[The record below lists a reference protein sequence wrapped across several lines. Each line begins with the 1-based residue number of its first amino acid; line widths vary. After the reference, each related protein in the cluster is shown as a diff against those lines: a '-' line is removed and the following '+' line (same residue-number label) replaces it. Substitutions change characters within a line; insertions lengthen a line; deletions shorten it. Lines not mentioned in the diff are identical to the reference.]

1 MSLHTR
7 GFADLTDVTL
17 ADEDRERERCIF
29 QDFKIRKMCK
39 VKCIHINTSAI
50 KHLQSIHINTSA
62 MKHLQKDLMEY
73 LDQY

>member
-1 MSLHTR
+1 MSVGDHGR
-7 GFADLTDVTL
+7 S
-17 ADEDRERERCIF
+17 RERCIF
-29 QDFKIRKMCK
+29 QDFKIRKMYK